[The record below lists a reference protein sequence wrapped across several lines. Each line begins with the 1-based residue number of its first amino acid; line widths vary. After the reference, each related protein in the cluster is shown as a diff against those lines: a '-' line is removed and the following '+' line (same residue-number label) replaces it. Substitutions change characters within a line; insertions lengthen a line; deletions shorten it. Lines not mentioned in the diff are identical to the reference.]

1 MSLILY
7 HHGSSVC
14 AAKVRYHL
22 EEKGLEWEG
31 VYIDILKGEQF
42 TEDFLAVNPKAVVP
56 ALVHDGRIINESTV
70 ICEYLDLVWPETALH
85 PKDPYEFTKVRY
97 WSKALDE
104 ELHPACGELT
114 FMASHRHTLF
124 KLGEKKLQEFLDS
137 TPELSVTARWHERK
151 KELVRLGFD
160 APGGAEK
167 VRLYDLYLH
176 RMEEAL
182 KAHRWLAGE
191 SFTHADV
198 GLTPY
203 VNRLDMM
210 SMSGMWENGRLP
222 RVAEWWERIKAR
234 PRFKS
239 SLLDWCPADLTNDLR
254 ENGAKSWPEVARIIG
269 IREAA

>member
-1 MSLILY
+1 
-7 HHGSSVC
+7 
-14 AAKVRYHL
+14 
-22 EEKGLEWEG
+22 
-31 VYIDILKGEQF
+31 
-42 TEDFLAVNPKAVVP
+42 
-56 ALVHDGRIINESTV
+56 
-70 ICEYLDLVWPETALH
+70 
-85 PKDPYEFTKVRY
+85 
-97 WSKALDE
+97 
-104 ELHPACGELT
+104 
-114 FMASHRHTLF
+114 
-124 KLGEKKLQEFLDS
+124 
-137 TPELSVTARWHERK
+137 
-151 KELVRLGFD
+151 VRLGFD